1 MILLD
6 RGCQADAQDALGRT
20 PMHFAVCSKEP
31 KLCRLLLSCPCLVTR
46 CDARGRSALAYA
58 VLNTMPSVRDENVQL
73 LLEYLAEP
81 NAQDFFGLSPL
92 HYAAEAGA
100 QGAVALLL
108 QEAADPSLQEP
119 SSGRTPLDMANG
131 EATRKLLKE
140 SARGRLGVASFGNAC
155 GYDEDFS
162 MLGALSDANFKEMQC
177 KFIQMMKLVQE
188 SGLRQ
193 GQHLRRPS
201 LFDGSW
207 MAEIHSHQ
215 KLLGKELA
223 AVSGPHTCIRVFNLL
238 HPPSHFPQVSLDD
251 KDISSY
257 YDALWDERDLGSEE
271 KQEDLRAKQQKQAE
285 ELLEQKEALRLTKM
299 EIQEGRTRER
309 HLNAELQAALQDASQ
324 GAEKEA
330 RGEGWPHSLGHRVL
344 RAGRQLAQKGEELR
358 SAEAAAQKLQRKAS
372 LLQEELQEAR
382 TQSSELQAEQLEA
395 QKKLEKEQLRRGE
408 EKSWKLIAE
417 EDRHQSEVVREL
429 LEERLE
435 ESEVAISH
443 ARRSAQLTKE
453 ECEERLGQA
462 ELSHQ
467 LRQELGAARAEAA
480 CWESSLELAKAE
492 AQEAR
497 EAAAVAHHTEM
508 QSATAYREKEL
519 HLWREVNEG
528 RDACYLLQEER

>member
-1 MILLD
+1 MLDGNVLDVGKAFLAAAETGIVKAVREALQGRHRRLVRDAKDSQGRGAVHLAAKAGHAEVIGLLHDHGVLLEACDDNGWTPLHLACEHGRAEAAMILLD

-119 SSGRTPLDMANG
+119 SGRTPLDMANG

-140 SARGRLGVASFGNAC
+140 SARGRPGVASFGNAC

-358 SAEAAAQKLQRKAS
+358 SAEAAAQKLQRTSHSCFAHQTAS
-372 LLQEELQEAR
+372 V
-382 TQSSELQAEQLEA
+382 SSNLSLIFSGPAA
-395 QKKLEKEQLRRGE
+395 SSRLR
-408 EKSWKLIAE
+408 LF
-417 EDRHQSEVVREL
+417 EVIPCH
-429 LEERLE
+429 
-435 ESEVAISH
+435 AIF
-443 ARRSAQLTKE
+443 
-453 ECEERLGQA
+453 
-462 ELSHQ
+462 
-467 LRQELGAARAEAA
+467 
-480 CWESSLELAKAE
+480 
-492 AQEAR
+492 
-497 EAAAVAHHTEM
+497 V
-508 QSATAYREKEL
+508 
-519 HLWREVNEG
+519 V
-528 RDACYLLQEER
+528 

>member
-1 MILLD
+1 MLDGNVLDVGKAFLAAAETGIVKAVREALQGRHRRLVRDAKDSQGRGAVHLAAKAGHAEVIGLLHDHGVLLEACDDNGWTPLHLACEHGRAEAAMILLD

-299 EIQEGRTRER
+299 EIQAGVTEWRVCWCAADGLQGGANSRAAPQCRAAGWDSRFGRGRRTQRRRLRCRMLPKER
-309 HLNAELQAALQDASQ
+309 RKKPEEKAGRYKMLQD
-324 GAEKEA
+324 
-330 RGEGWPHSLGHRVL
+330 GWDQAK
-344 RAGRQLAQKGEELR
+344 AGRQLAQKGEELR
-358 SAEAAAQKLQRKAS
+358 SAEA
-372 LLQEELQEAR
+372 E
-382 TQSSELQAEQLEA
+382 TTD
-395 QKKLEKEQLRRGE
+395 RRPQT
-408 EKSWKLIAE
+408 S
-417 EDRHQSEVVREL
+417 
-429 LEERLE
+429 
-435 ESEVAISH
+435 
-443 ARRSAQLTKE
+443 
-453 ECEERLGQA
+453 
-462 ELSHQ
+462 
-467 LRQELGAARAEAA
+467 
-480 CWESSLELAKAE
+480 
-492 AQEAR
+492 
-497 EAAAVAHHTEM
+497 
-508 QSATAYREKEL
+508 
-519 HLWREVNEG
+519 
-528 RDACYLLQEER
+528 